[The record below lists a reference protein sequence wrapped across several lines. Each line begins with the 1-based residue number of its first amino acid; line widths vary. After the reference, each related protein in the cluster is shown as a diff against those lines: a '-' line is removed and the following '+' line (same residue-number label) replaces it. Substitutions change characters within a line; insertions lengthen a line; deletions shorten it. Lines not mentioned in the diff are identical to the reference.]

1 MIVTRRFV
9 SVFAGFMMR
18 VVMRLVM
25 MILCTFV
32 LVLMVVVFVLVIATF
47 AVMMIMLV
55 IATFAVMM
63 IMVVVMREV
72 DIELDPRD
80 ALPFILA
87 DVQMKAIEL
96 KFLQLVRQF
105 VRVHTEIKH
114 RADEHIAADAAEDIE
129 IKSFHFQ
136 IDVSPTTARWH
147 ID

>member
-1 MIVTRRFV
+1 MIVIRRFV

-32 LVLMVVVFVLVIATF
+32 LVLMVVVFV
-47 AVMMIMLV
+47 LV